1 MLEMKNSMNEVKII
15 AVKISGELRKLS
27 RIKHKEIRYVKIRTC
42 NNKEDVREVRAQVPE
57 EMERGTIQ
65 RYREGNA
72 LK

>member
-42 NNKEDVREVRAQVPE
+42 NDKEDIREGRAQVPE
-57 EMERGTIQ
+57 EMERGTTQ

-72 LK
+72 SM

>member
-1 MLEMKNSMNEVKII
+1 MLEMKNSMDEVKII
-15 AVKISGELRKLS
+15 VVKISGKLRKLS

-57 EMERGTIQ
+57 EMERGTTQ

-72 LK
+72 SM